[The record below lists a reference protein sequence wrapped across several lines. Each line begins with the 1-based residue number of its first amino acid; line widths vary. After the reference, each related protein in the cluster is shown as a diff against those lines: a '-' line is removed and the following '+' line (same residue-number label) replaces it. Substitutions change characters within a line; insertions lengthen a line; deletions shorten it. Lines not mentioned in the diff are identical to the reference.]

1 MIFIDTGAFLARYLP
16 RDQHHEQ
23 AQRGWVELD
32 RERYRCYTSNFV
44 IDEFLTLLARRSHYA
59 FAAERAHRVYGSR
72 KLEILRPDAEDEREA
87 VKLFEQFADQEVSFT
102 DCVSFALMR
111 RYRLQIA
118 FAFDRHFRDA
128 GFALWEGGA
137 TRSAGGLV
145 HDSRKISD

>member
-1 MIFIDTGAFLARYLP
+1 MVFIDTGAFLARYLE
-16 RDQHHEQ
+16 RDQYHER
-23 AQRGWVELD
+23 AQRGWEELD
-32 RERYRCYTSNFV
+32 REPYRCYTSNFV
-44 IDEFLTLLARRSHYA
+44 IDEFLTLLARRSSYT

-72 KLEILRPDAEDEREA
+72 KLDILRPDGEDEREA

-128 GFALWEGGA
+128 GFVLWEGAQAPAVG
-137 TRSAGGLV
+137 SWV
-145 HDSRKISD
+145 HDSRRVTD